1 MTYSTASAQTVNPAA
16 IIAIPEANV
25 TALRLFLFSLMAIGR
40 IEKIL
45 RNFVDDIRHASD
57 YPIKHHYIGCGLS

>member
-1 MTYSTASAQTVNPAA
+1 MTIDARATTANPAA

-45 RNFVDDIRHASD
+45 QMTYAMHRTIQSNTIT
-57 YPIKHHYIGCGLS
+57 